1 MKVNASLTRRESQIA
16 ELIAWGAAKK
26 EIALQLFIS
35 ERTVEN
41 TARHIYEKTEVTKAA
56 ELSAWW
62 FCKTFN
68 IAFTLSPLKRQI
80 VAVAMLLLII
90 SNEVFTGETIR
101 IFRSRTKTE
110 IRVLRSR
117 RDDNSFEYLLDL

>member
-1 MKVNASLTRRESQIA
+1 MKADAALTRRESQIA

-26 EIALQLFIS
+26 EIAIQLFIS

-56 ELSAWW
+56 ELSAWY

-68 IAFTLSPLKRQI
+68 ISFNLSPLKRQL
-80 VAVAMLLLII
+80 VAVALLLLIVGNGI
-90 SNEVFTGETIR
+90 FHKETVR
-101 IFRSRTKTE
+101 TFRSRTKTE
-110 IRVLRSR
+110 TRASR
-117 RDDNSFEYLLDL
+117 RGDNGFE